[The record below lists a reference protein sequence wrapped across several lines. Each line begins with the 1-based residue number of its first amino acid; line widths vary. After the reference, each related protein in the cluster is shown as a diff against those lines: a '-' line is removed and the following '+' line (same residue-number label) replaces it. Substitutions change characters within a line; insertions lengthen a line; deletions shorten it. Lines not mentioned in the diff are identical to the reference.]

1 MRNAEIDRPVRF
13 SVLDRLLDNGEQ
25 AGAAG
30 FSDELVLFREYVR
43 RDLEWLLNTRRTF
56 LTASDDYPE
65 LQRSLYHYG
74 FPDVTSLGR
83 DSPDTRA
90 RLVTRLEETIATFE
104 PRLTNVRVL
113 LQENA
118 PNARRE
124 LRFVVHGMLQVDPV
138 PLRVSFDTVLDRSSG
153 DVAVRDSNG

>member
-1 MRNAEIDRPVRF
+1 M
-13 SVLDRLLDNGEQ
+13 LDRLFGSQEH

-30 FSDELVLFREYVR
+30 FSDELAQFGEHVR

-56 LTASDDYPE
+56 LTASDDHPE
-65 LQRSLYHYG
+65 LQHSLYHFG

-83 DSPDTRA
+83 DSPDARA
-90 RLVTRLEETIATFE
+90 RLVARLEETISTFE
-104 PRLTNVRVL
+104 PRLTKVRVL

-138 PLRVSFDTVLDRSSG
+138 PLRVTFDTVLDKSSG
-153 DVAVRDSNG
+153 DVAVRKGDG